1 MTMELFVPIF
11 LLVFVVA
18 GAFIAIQV
26 AQFYGR
32 QNTLRQFTQSLGFSP
47 VEATKELTLKI
58 SRLYDTPGSK
68 NAYEMQKVSH
78 KSMPDCEVY
87 LFDLVEISGGENTVK
102 ERQAVAIVSPT
113 LKLPQF
119 IFIPKLN
126 TILTAILERSL
137 SGWGKLLDFPQFPA
151 LNSRYLIISREPELA
166 YSFINENLAASLA
179 KTKSHTLY
187 AAGNIFTFSEF
198 HESNTI
204 IDPESMKFRIH
215 LALEIFRKLQK

>member
-1 MTMELFVPIF
+1 MTMELFLPIF
-11 LLVFVVA
+11 LIVFFVAGVFV
-18 GAFIAIQV
+18 AIQV
-26 AQFYGR
+26 VQFTGR

-47 VEATKELTLKI
+47 VEATKEFTLEI

-68 NAYEMQKVSH
+68 NIYEMTNVSQKL
-78 KSMPDCEVY
+78 MPDCEIY
-87 LFDLVEISGGENTVK
+87 LFDLTETSGGEYTVK
-102 ERQAVAIVSPT
+102 ERQTVAIISPT
-113 LKLPQF
+113 LRLPQF

-126 TILTAILERSL
+126 IILTAILERSL
-137 SGWGKLLDFPQFPA
+137 SSWGKLLDFPQFSA
-151 LNSRYLIISREPELA
+151 LNNRYMIISRKPEQA
-166 YSFINENLAASLA
+166 YSFINENLAGYLA

-215 LALEIFRKLQK
+215 LALEIFRKMQK